1 MRRSPVGSSE
11 ILEIRFG
18 TKSWGCLM
26 ETYIC
31 KKCGEELYL
40 DDIENWGERKCPECD
55 EPIPWNLAEDELR
68 DLRGDP

>member
-1 MRRSPVGSSE
+1 
-11 ILEIRFG
+11 L
-18 TKSWGCLM
+18 

-40 DDIENWGERKCPECD
+40 DDIENWDERKCPECD

-68 DLRGDP
+68 DLTRRQRREGYGLRP

>member
-1 MRRSPVGSSE
+1 MLAENLVRRAGHAVALGG
-11 ILEIRFG
+11 LM
-18 TKSWGCLM
+18 M
-26 ETYIC
+26 ETYVC

-68 DLRGDP
+68 DLTRR

>member
-1 MRRSPVGSSE
+1 
-11 ILEIRFG
+11 
-18 TKSWGCLM
+18 M